1 MGNSSY
7 RCPIHG
13 VIQDPPPADLRCP
26 WPLDPSAR
34 STEEGTP
41 NRLHRGGVGVC
52 GRTLKFEP
60 PAPPAPLF
68 ARYVS
73 LIF

>member
-1 MGNSSY
+1 MSNSY

-13 VIQDPPPADLRCP
+13 VIQDPLPADLRCTR
-26 WPLDPSAR
+26 PLDPRAGSM
-34 STEEGTP
+34 EEGTR
-41 NRLHRGGVGVC
+41 NRIQRSGVGVC

-60 PAPPAPLF
+60 PAPRAPLF
-68 ARYVS
+68 ARCVS